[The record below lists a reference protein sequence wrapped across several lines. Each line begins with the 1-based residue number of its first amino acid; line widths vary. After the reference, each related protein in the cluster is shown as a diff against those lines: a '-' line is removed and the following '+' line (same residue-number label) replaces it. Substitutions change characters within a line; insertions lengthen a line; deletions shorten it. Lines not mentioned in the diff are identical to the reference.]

1 MKYAFIFYKAAVI
14 CGCIGVIA
22 EVSYEALKK
31 RYDQGWVREMIDDVE
46 ALIHRIREAKKN
58 GEVQMK
64 RYFLQSMFPHQIN
77 LQIQNNLTK
86 KHAQNIN
93 MECAQRDEYDTWD
106 IN

>member
-1 MKYAFIFYKAAVI
+1 MNQKAAVI

-46 ALIHRIREAKKN
+46 ALIQRIREAKKN
-58 GEVQMK
+58 GEVQIYK
-64 RYFLQSMFPHQIN
+64 VFYWACFRIKLIFKYKIIF
-77 LQIQNNLTK
+77 K
-86 KHAQNIN
+86 KHERNIVVN
-93 MECAQRDEYDTWD
+93 IGCAQRDENDAWD